1 MRHSG
6 LTVTDTVGICLSS
19 LDAPE
24 IADRAEAEPLK
35 KRGELIPL
43 DYETV
48 SDEVLVELYK
58 NKRDEIALTNIIR
71 RYSDKIFGF
80 AIKMTKNRSDAEDIV
95 QEISLTL
102 VKKLDSFKGNSQ
114 FSTWLYKVTLNTCYM
129 ALNKTKKNNHHEVK
143 SEYLNENTP
152 SSQAS
157 LGKWSQSPARISQY
171 RESAELIKDAVNE
184 LSEYNRKI
192 IRLKD
197 MEGYSN
203 AEVSE
208 IMGISISAVKS
219 RLLRSRIILRKKLGF
234 YFLENI

>member
-6 LTVTDTVGICLSS
+6 VTVINAEDLCQSS

-24 IADRAEAEPLK
+24 IAGRAEVEPLQ

-48 SDEVLVELYK
+48 SDEVLVEFYK

-129 ALNKTKKNNHHEVK
+129 ALNKTKKNNQHEVK
-143 SEYLNENTP
+143 SEYLNESTP

-157 LGKWSQSPARISQY
+157 SAKWGQSPARISQY
-171 RESAELIKDAVNE
+171 REIAELIQDAVNE